1 MDPFTYY
8 IYTVLYN
15 TESIYGLVHF
25 VSFRRPR
32 GEVGWG
38 RGFADLFYSYYCF
51 RDAPLLSGKKKGLLL
66 VYRNH
71 FVTVV

>member
-1 MDPFTYY
+1 MNPFTYY
-8 IYTVLYN
+8 IYAVLYS

-38 RGFADLFYSYYCF
+38 RGFADLFILIIIPETHPCC
-51 RDAPLLSGKKKGLLL
+51 LE
-66 VYRNH
+66 
-71 FVTVV
+71 